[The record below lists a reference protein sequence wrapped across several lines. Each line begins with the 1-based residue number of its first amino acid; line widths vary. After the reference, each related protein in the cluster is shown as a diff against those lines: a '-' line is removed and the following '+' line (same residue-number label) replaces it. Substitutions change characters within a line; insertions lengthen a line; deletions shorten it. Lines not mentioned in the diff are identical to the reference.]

1 MLMKRRPIHTPG
13 RKTFRPQTMKYLL
26 VMLVLTMAP
35 FSLRAEELDPSSTV
49 KSVAVFTVP
58 QTDPSLLALSREAAE
73 YVEHT
78 FSRMGRFL
86 PAEHHRIQ
94 WALTQSRTGQTATEG
109 NFMDAARL
117 LNADL
122 YVVISVSRSP
132 RFAYAVMEIRGQG
145 RTYQAVRK
153 SWRMRS
159 RIVRNIPL
167 QLGREVALFHRGIS
181 LTAGIIRRYD
191 DGRFLINAGQ
201 WHGLAPGNYTV
212 PRLGTV
218 SILQTGRFIS
228 LAKSAA
234 APGAADNLDF
244 GIAPDAEEGA
254 AVIVSAIERN
264 TISNYGLGTT
274 LLKNE
279 NAEHRYVEGLCIINP
294 GGNLCL
300 PGYGAFLATEYL
312 RFQNTRPD
320 APGIAVSASAFLVH
334 LTLPSAAT
342 GFKCNFFPWERDSD
356 KSEAM
361 QRLHIFLWGT
371 IPFNFSVAYMDQLA
385 HLFHTTEH
393 LPPFF
398 EDRNTMAAFMSF
410 IIPGGGMFYKGYR
423 FAGWCYYFSEIGLG
437 GYSVYNWE
445 NGNRGKIALGALG
458 VIKLVDILNAALI
471 GPSYS
476 FFTSEMDRGTSS
488 VSLET
493 GMYRTG
499 DNEGVYSMSFTMP
512 F

>member
-1 MLMKRRPIHTPG
+1 MKG
-13 RKTFRPQTMKYLL
+13 LL
-26 VMLVLTMAP
+26 VMLTLTMAP
-35 FSLRAEELDPSSTV
+35 FSLHAEDIDPSSTV
-49 KSVAVFTVP
+49 KRVAVFTVP
-58 QTDPSLLALSREAAE
+58 RTDPSLLALNREAAE
-73 YVEHT
+73 YIENT

-94 WALTQSRTGQTATEG
+94 WALSQSHTGQVVTEG
-109 NFMDAARL
+109 TFSNAARL

-132 RFAYAVMEIRGQG
+132 RFAYAIMEIRGQG
-145 RTYQAVRK
+145 RTYQAIRK
-153 SWRMRS
+153 TWRIRS

-167 QLGREVALFHRGIS
+167 KLGREIALFHSGIS
-181 LTAGIIRRYD
+181 LSADIIKRYD

-201 WHGLAPGNYTV
+201 WQGLAPGTFSI
-212 PRLGTV
+212 PGGGTV
-218 SILQTGRFIS
+218 TLLQTGRFIS
-228 LAKSAA
+228 LAQSSPP
-234 APGAADNLDF
+234 PGDIAHIDF
-244 GIAPDAEEGA
+244 GLQPDVDGGVA
-254 AVIVSAIERN
+254 AINAAIERN
-264 TISNYGLGTT
+264 TIANYGLGTT

-312 RFQNTRPD
+312 RFQNARPD
-320 APGIAVSASAFLVH
+320 VPGLAVSVSAFLVH

-342 GFKCNFFPWERDSD
+342 GGRGNFFPWERDSD

-410 IIPGGGMFYKGYR
+410 IIPGGGMFYKGHR
-423 FAGWCYYFSEIGLG
+423 FAGWCYYFTEISLG
-437 GYSVYNWE
+437 GYSAYNWD

-458 VIKLVDILNAALI
+458 VIKLIDIINAALI

-476 FFTSEMDRGTSS
+476 FFSTEMDRDTSS

-493 GMYRTG
+493 GMYHTG